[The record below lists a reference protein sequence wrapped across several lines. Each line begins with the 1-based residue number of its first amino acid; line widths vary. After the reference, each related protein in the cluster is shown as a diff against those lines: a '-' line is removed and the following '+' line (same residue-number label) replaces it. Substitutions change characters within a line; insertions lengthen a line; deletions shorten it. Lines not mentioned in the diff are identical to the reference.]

1 MSRYSTKQFVDP
13 MIQQNPPIQGV
24 LTKRIAAPA
33 AISTKAVAPSLPPAP
48 NLSPAPPL
56 TTPSWRL
63 PKNSVVRKKAVA
75 IIAMRA
81 QGFTTDEIAHELH
94 IKPASVCTYVYRAGR
109 NGMLTNKRGESAF
122 DDPKD
127 CIDYELAHKVVRN
140 MNAALD
146 DMPVTLASGEIKDI
160 SKVMY
165 ETTMRLAEGALF
177 KRFDQAHDTSA
188 LPGMQVLAVKIE
200 MPQTGGVVVREGSI
214 GGVPAYSSEVVE
226 GQVDDARQRD

>member
-1 MSRYSTKQFVDP
+1 MPYCGQEVRVSRYSTKQLVDP

-33 AISTKAVAPSLPPAP
+33 AISTRAVAPSLPPAS

-56 TTPSWRL
+56 ATPSWRL
-63 PKNSVVRKKAVA
+63 PKNSIVRKKAVA

-81 QGFTTDEIAHELH
+81 QGFTTDEIAHELR

-127 CIDYELAHKVVRN
+127 RIDYELAHKAVRN
-140 MNAALD
+140 MDAFLD
-146 DMPVTLASGEIKDI
+146 SPDDAVRERVTMK
-160 SKVMY
+160 
-165 ETTMRLAEGALF
+165 LAEGSLF
-177 KRFDQAHDTSA
+177 KRWDQAHDMST
-188 LPGMQVLAVKIE
+188 LPGMQVLAVKID
-200 MPQTGGVVVREGSI
+200 MPHTGGVVVREGSI